1 MDKYERYRL
10 LWMLAHGYSIKDLI
24 RELTEKQYADPEDS
38 DYISNGIDNIFADW
52 EYDTGFG
59 GEIWAC
65 REEWERCEA
74 NEAMD

>member
-10 LWMLAHGYSIKDLI
+10 LWMLAHGYTLQDLMN
-24 RELTEKQYADPEDS
+24 ELTEKQSDIDDPDPLSS
-38 DYISNGIDNIFADW
+38 DVNHVFKTW
-52 EYDTGFG
+52 EHETGFG

-65 REEWERCEA
+65 REEWEECEA